1 MSGSQQ
7 RADPKL
13 CWNCGKRGVPGVGS
27 RMTCPECDVTW
38 MPWSSAARG
47 DPEKVCWEGTVVRCV
62 DFSGPEALGAPA

>member
-27 RMTCPECDVTW
+27 RMICLECEVTW

-47 DPEKVCWEGTVVRCV
+47 DPEKVCWEGAVIFCV
-62 DFSGPEALGAPA
+62 DFSRPGALGAPA

>member
-27 RMTCPECDVTW
+27 RMACPECDVTW
-38 MPWSSAARG
+38 MPWASAARG
-47 DPEKVCWEGTVVRCV
+47 DPEKVCWEGTVIFCV
-62 DFSGPEALGAPA
+62 DFSGPGALGAPA

>member
-27 RMTCPECDVTW
+27 RMT
-38 MPWSSAARG
+38 R
-47 DPEKVCWEGTVVRCV
+47 
-62 DFSGPEALGAPA
+62 PEASDMDAVVVSCSR